1 MDNSTKKKLLS
12 NFVKSSNSPSA
23 PILPPGVPEE
33 LIGES
38 KTKAWLKTNQ
48 EEPGQFSPRPSNN
61 LSSMSSL
68 SQTPN
73 NCSPS
78 APDLPPGVLGELSG
92 ESKTNTNQIKTNQE
106 ELQQFSPEP
115 RNSLSPMSSMG
126 GSPNYHSPPA
136 PVLPSG
142 VSRELSGERKT
153 NTWLKSNQKELGQV
167 SPTNS
172 KNEDF
177 TSEFLRIGNLEQRK
191 VYKSEFNK
199 AYNRYMI
206 VHARL
211 DRISQRFS
219 NLQMQLRHT
228 PETSPE
234 YVLLK
239 KMVIKEYQAANTNEA
254 KLDREEFTYLHK
266 KLAHIKKLVHDYDAI
281 AYFSD

>member
-1 MDNSTKKKLLS
+1 MDASTKKKHLS
-12 NFVKSSNSPSA
+12 NFVRSSNSPSA
-23 PILPPGVPEE
+23 PILPPGVPGE

-38 KTKAWLKTNQ
+38 KTNASLKTNQ
-48 EEPGQFSPRPSNN
+48 EELGQFSPRPNNN
-61 LSSMSSL
+61 LSPMTSL

-78 APDLPPGVLGELSG
+78 APNLPPGVLEELSD
-92 ESKTNTNQIKTNQE
+92 ESKTNTNQE

-115 RNSLSPMSSMG
+115 SNSLSPMSSLG
-126 GSPNYHSPPA
+126 GSPNYRSPPA

-142 VSRELSGERKT
+142 VPRELSGERKT
-153 NTWLKSNQKELGQV
+153 NTLLQSNQEELEQV

-172 KNEDF
+172 KNDDF

-191 VYKSEFNK
+191 VYKAEFNK

-206 VHARL
+206 VHAKL
-211 DRISQRFS
+211 DGISQRFS
-219 NLQMQLRHT
+219 NLQIQLRHT
-228 PETSPE
+228 PETSPD
-234 YVLLK
+234 YLLLK
-239 KMVIKEYQAANTNEA
+239 KMVIKEYEAANTNQA

-281 AYFSD
+281 A

>member
-1 MDNSTKKKLLS
+1 
-12 NFVKSSNSPSA
+12 
-23 PILPPGVPEE
+23 
-33 LIGES
+33 
-38 KTKAWLKTNQ
+38 
-48 EEPGQFSPRPSNN
+48 
-61 LSSMSSL
+61 MSSL
-68 SQTPN
+68 
-73 NCSPS
+73 
-78 APDLPPGVLGELSG
+78 
-92 ESKTNTNQIKTNQE
+92 
-106 ELQQFSPEP
+106 
-115 RNSLSPMSSMG
+115 G
-126 GSPNYHSPPA
+126 GSPNYRSPPA

-142 VSRELSGERKT
+142 VPRELSGERKT
-153 NTWLKSNQKELGQV
+153 NTWLKSNQEELGQV

-172 KNEDF
+172 KNNDF

-191 VYKSEFNK
+191 VYKAEFNK

-228 PETSPE
+228 PETSPD
-234 YVLLK
+234 YLLLK
-239 KMVIKEYQAANTNEA
+239 KMVIKEYEAANTNQA

>member
-1 MDNSTKKKLLS
+1 MDTSTKKKHLS
-12 NFVKSSNSPSA
+12 NFVRSSNSPSA
-23 PILPPGVPEE
+23 PILPPGVPGN

-38 KTKAWLKTNQ
+38 KTNAWLKTNQ
-48 EEPGQFSPRPSNN
+48 EELGQFSPRPSNN

-73 NCSPS
+73 GCSPS
-78 APDLPPGVLGELSG
+78 APNLPPGVLEELSG

-115 RNSLSPMSSMG
+115 SNSLSPMSSLG
-126 GSPNYHSPPA
+126 GSPNYRSPPA

-142 VSRELSGERKT
+142 VPRELSGERKT
-153 NTWLKSNQKELGQV
+153 NTLLQSNQEELGQV

-172 KNEDF
+172 KNNDF

-191 VYKSEFNK
+191 VYKAEFNK

-228 PETSPE
+228 QETSPE
-234 YVLLK
+234 YLLLK

-281 AYFSD
+281 VYFSD